1 MNDAVNHPSHY
12 NQGAIEVIDF
22 IEDRQF
28 NFNVGN
34 AVKYI
39 CRAPYKG
46 KYVEDLQKAV
56 FYLKRQ
62 RELNSKK
69 KHKIGH
75 LDVYDFAKHLPERLR
90 IVIFIIDDISITNKI
105 GRYYDMAIENLQE
118 EIKIVQE
125 DK

>member
-46 KYVEDLQKAV
+46 KCIEDLEKAI
-56 FYLKRQ
+56 FYLKR
-62 RELNSKK
+62 ELNRSEWCSSVDAKRD
-69 KHKIGH
+69 I
-75 LDVYDFAKHLPERLR
+75 DIVDFVKHLPSPLK
-90 IVIFIIDDISITNKI
+90 VAVKFIDIKQYNI
-105 GRYYDMAIENLQE
+105 AIEMVKEYIDVNME
-118 EIKIVQE
+118 E
-125 DK
+125 

>member
-1 MNDAVNHPSHY
+1 MSDAVNHPSHY

-22 IEDRQF
+22 IEDRGF

-105 GRYYDMAIENLQE
+105 GRYYDMAIEHLQE